1 MIDTHCHALFGVDDA
16 SRTLE
21 QAIAMLQT
29 AAADGIKKVLTT
41 PHCLPG
47 IRFENTKETLHPVY
61 TTVKEELKC
70 REIPVELY
78 LGCEF
83 TLSDAAIPWLK
94 SKKMLTLNG
103 TDWLLVELP
112 WYQKVQMT
120 FSEEE
125 LLQFC
130 LDCGYRVLVAHPER
144 YRSVQQ
150 DFNTIKRW
158 RRMGCNFQI
167 NRTSLLAS
175 DRNMS
180 NLCWQLIESGFC
192 DIIASDAHENHT
204 RTITLSDSF
213 QAVELRLGYSAA
225 ELLMQINP
233 QRLLDGKPLLPL
245 F

>member
-21 QAIAMLQT
+21 QAIAMLKT
-29 AAADGIKKVLTT
+29 AAADGIEKVLTT

-47 IRFENTKETLHPVY
+47 IRFENTEDILRPVY
-61 TTVKEELKC
+61 TAVKEELK
-70 REIPVELY
+70 RQKIPVELY

-94 SKKMLTLNG
+94 EGKMLTLNG
-103 TDWLLVELP
+103 TDRLLVELP

-120 FSEEE
+120 LSEDE
-125 LLQFC
+125 LLQLC
-130 LDCGYRVLVAHPER
+130 LDCGYRVIVAHPER
-144 YRSVQQ
+144 YRSVKS

-158 RRMGCNFQI
+158 RKMGCDFQI

-175 DRNMS
+175 DPQMS
-180 NLCWQLIESGFC
+180 NLCWQLIEAGFC
-192 DIIASDAHENHT
+192 DVIASDAHENYT

-213 QAVELRLGYSAA
+213 QAVEQRLGYAAA

-233 QRLLDGKPLLPL
+233 QRLLDGKPLLSL